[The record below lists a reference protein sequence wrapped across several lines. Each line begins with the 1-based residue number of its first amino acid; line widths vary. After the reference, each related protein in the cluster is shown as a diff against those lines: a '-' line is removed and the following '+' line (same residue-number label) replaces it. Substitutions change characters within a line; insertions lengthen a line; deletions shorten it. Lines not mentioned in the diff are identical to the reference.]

1 MAAEE
6 RKQNSAVKQRL
17 LGQAYNF
24 SFFKAVHLLEGF
36 AGGRAPGRS
45 LSPAKDPVRFRVLPG
60 FSFPASDIAAI
71 RNGDRAPIPEMTV
84 NFMGLIG
91 PKGVL
96 PDWYNEHALQMNH
109 KKTHAFIEFL
119 DMFHHRLISL
129 FYLAW
134 KKYRLA
140 ENFQPNGSDPIS
152 RSLAD
157 LAGIDSSEQDCD
169 PLYFHN
175 ARQRLIYFSGMV
187 SRTVP
192 TASVIETIIANAVG
206 APVQLEQFVMRM
218 IAVHEENRSCLGC
231 NNGTLGKDAMCGG
244 RIRDINNYFIVKLGP
259 LTWEK
264 YIAFQPHSRNLD
276 LVQRLITRIAGME
289 YEFEIQLIIRGP
301 EFPGLCLGGRNG
313 APLLGRTVLL
323 RNPERPYMQ
332 EIIVKTTN
340 RSNQNQNGSTVPLE
354 QIRRKHKVL
363 VRKQASHASHY
374 AVGK

>member
-17 LGQAYNF
+17 LDQAYSF
-24 SFFKAVHLLEGF
+24 SFFKAVHLLESF
-36 AGGRAPGRS
+36 AGGRAPGCS
-45 LSPAKDPVRFRVLPG
+45 LSPGKDPVRFRVLPG

-71 RNGDRAPIPEMTV
+71 RNGDRAPKPEMTV

-109 KKTHAFIEFL
+109 KKAHAFNEFL
-119 DMFHHRLISL
+119 DMFHHRMISL

-140 ENFQPNGSDPIS
+140 ENFQPDGSDPIS

-157 LAGIDSSEQDCD
+157 LAGIDPADQVRD
-169 PLYFHN
+169 PLFYHN

-187 SRTVP
+187 SRAVP

-206 APVQLEQFVMRM
+206 APVQVEQFVMRM
-218 IAVHEENRSCLGC
+218 IAVHEENRSCMGR

-259 LTWEK
+259 LTWKK
-264 YIAFQPHSRNLD
+264 YLAFQPRSRNLD
-276 LVQRLITRIAGME
+276 MAHRLIARIAGIE
-289 YEFEIQLIIRGP
+289 YEFEIQLIIKGP
-301 EFPGLCLGGRNG
+301 EFPGLCLGGRKG

-323 RNPERPYMQ
+323 RNPHKPYGRD
-332 EIIVKTTN
+332 IIVRATERTN
-340 RSNQNQNGSTVPLE
+340 AKHDGSIPISE
-354 QIRRKHKVL
+354 QVRKHKAR
-363 VRKQASHASHY
+363 VRQQARHISHY

>member
-17 LGQAYNF
+17 LDQACGF
-24 SFFKAVHLLEGF
+24 SFFKAVHLLESF
-36 AGGRAPGRS
+36 AGGRAPGLS
-45 LSPAKDPVRFRVLPG
+45 LSPDKDPVRFRVLPG

-71 RNGDRAPIPEMTV
+71 RNGDRAPKPEMTV

-109 KKTHAFIEFL
+109 KKANAFNEFL

-140 ENFQPNGSDPIS
+140 ENFHTDGSDSIS
-152 RSLAD
+152 RCLAD
-157 LAGIDSSEQDCD
+157 LAGIDPAEQDRD
-169 PLYFHN
+169 PQYYHN

-187 SRTVP
+187 SRAVP
-192 TASVIETIIANAVG
+192 TASVIETVIANAVG
-206 APVQLEQFVMRM
+206 APVQVEQFVMRM
-218 IAVHEENRSCLGC
+218 IAVHEENRSCMGSK
-231 NNGTLGKDAMCGG
+231 NSTLGKDAMCGG

-264 YIAFQPHSRNLD
+264 YLAFQPRSRNLEMVH
-276 LVQRLITRIAGME
+276 LLIARIAGIE
-289 YEFEIQLIIRGP
+289 YEFKVQLILKGP
-301 EFPGLCLGGRNG
+301 DIPGLCLGGRKG

-323 RNPERPYMQ
+323 RNPERPYSRD
-332 EIIVKTTN
+332 IVVKATN
-340 RSNQNQNGSTVPLE
+340 RSYEKPGGSAPPPDHD
-354 QIRRKHKVL
+354 RKHKVM
-363 VRKQASHASHY
+363 VRKQAGQVPLYS
-374 AVGK
+374 VGK

>member
-6 RKQNSAVKQRL
+6 RQQNSAVKQRL
-17 LGQAYNF
+17 LEQACAF
-24 SFFKAVHLLEGF
+24 SFFKAVHLLESF
-36 AGGRAPGRS
+36 AGGRAPGRT
-45 LSPAKDPVRFRVLPG
+45 LSPINDPVRFRVLPG
-60 FSFPASDIAAI
+60 FSFPASDIATI

-96 PDWYNEHALQMNH
+96 PNWYNEHALQLNN
-109 KKTHAFIEFL
+109 KKAHAFNEFL

-140 ENFQPNGSDPIS
+140 ENFQPDGTDPIS

-157 LAGIDSSEQDCD
+157 LAGIDPAGQERD
-169 PLYFHN
+169 PQYYHN

-187 SRTVP
+187 CRAVP
-192 TASVIETIIANAVG
+192 TASAIEAVIANAVG
-206 APVQLEQFVMRM
+206 APVRVEQFVMRM
-218 IAVHEENRSCLGC
+218 IAVHEENRSCLGR
-231 NNGTLGKDAMCGG
+231 NNGTLGKDAICGS

-264 YIAFQPHSRNLD
+264 YLAFQPRSRNLD
-276 LVQRLITRIAGME
+276 LVQLLIARIAGME
-289 YEFEIQLIIRGP
+289 YEFEVQLILKGP
-301 EFPGLCLGGRNG
+301 EIPGLCLGGRRG

-323 RNPERPYMQ
+323 RNPERPYSRDVV
-332 EIIVKTTN
+332 IKAAK
-340 RSNQNQNGSTVPLE
+340 RSNEKQEGSTPPPD
-354 QIRRKHKVL
+354 QACKHKEM
-363 VRKQASHASHY
+363 VRKQAGQVPLH

>member
-6 RKQNSAVKQRL
+6 RKQNSTVKQHL
-17 LGQAYNF
+17 LDQACSF
-24 SFFKAVHLLEGF
+24 SFFKAVHLLESF
-36 AGGRAPGRS
+36 AGGQAPGRG
-45 LSPAKDPVRFRVLPG
+45 LSPGKDPVRFRVLPG

-71 RNGDRAPIPEMTV
+71 RNGNRAPIPEMAV

-109 KKTHAFIEFL
+109 RNAHAFNDFL
-119 DMFHHRLISL
+119 DIFHHRLISL
-129 FYLAW
+129 FYLGW

-140 ENFQPNGSDPIS
+140 ENFHPDGDDPIS

-157 LAGIDSSEQDCD
+157 LAGIDPAEQARD
-169 PLYFHN
+169 PQYYHN

-192 TASVIETIIANAVG
+192 TASVIETVISHAVG
-206 APVQLEQFVMRM
+206 APVHVEQFVVRM
-218 IAVHEENRSCLGC
+218 IAVHEENRSCLGR
-231 NNGTLGKDAMCGG
+231 NNGTLGQDAMCGG

-264 YIAFQPHSRNLD
+264 YLAFQPRSRNLD
-276 LVQRLITRIAGME
+276 LVHRLIARIAGIE
-289 YEFEIQLIIRGP
+289 YEFEVQLILKGP
-301 EFPGLCLGGRNG
+301 EIPGLCLGGRNG

-323 RNPERPYMQ
+323 RNPERPYRRDVV
-332 EIIVKTTN
+332 VKTAN
-340 RSNQNQNGSTVPLE
+340 RSEEKQSGSTPSLE
-354 QIRRKHKVL
+354 QASMHKVA
-363 VRKQASHASHY
+363 VRKQAGHVPLY
-374 AVGK
+374 AVSK